1 MKKLLTAAL
10 LAFLSLGMAHADVV
24 LNDENF
30 PDPNFRAF
38 ITQRTGVAE
47 GGTLTNAIIANQ
59 TDWYSNGQNLVNKS
73 LTNLKGIEQFTSLRY
88 LNCSKNQLT
97 SLDLSNNKALK
108 YLSCYNNKL
117 ETLNINGCSA
127 ITYLYCYANQ
137 LTSLDVSTNTA
148 LLQLYCYTNK
158 LTSINISNNLNLTI
172 FQCGNNQIKS
182 LDVTK
187 NTALTNLNC
196 RDNKI
201 SSLDVSNNTAL
212 TTLVFY
218 GNLLTSID
226 VSKNT
231 KLTTLSCY
239 SNQLTSLDVTKN
251 TALTTLYCRDN
262 KLTSIDVTK
271 NTALTS
277 FYCNENQ
284 LSTLDVSKNTA
295 LTILQCTANHLT
307 SLDVSKNTALTELN
321 CRGNKIT
328 SLDTRNNAALSTLA
342 CYDNQLASI
351 DVSKNTN
358 LKILTC
364 DNNLLT
370 SLDIS
375 NNTKLDTLTCYY
387 NQLTSLDV
395 SKNTS
400 LVLLYC
406 QFNHLTSLD
415 VSKNKEIKYLTFDS
429 NDISSIDLSNNTKLE
444 ILKTNHN
451 KLPKLDLRNNPLI
464 TSLTAAH
471 NMLTDVDV
479 TGLTQLTH
487 FCVSFNKGL
496 KEIKGLETCTSL
508 NELFVNDDNFYALD
522 VSNNTKLKTLH
533 TQNNHL
539 IQVDATPLTIDCIIP
554 YDITYYHNDT
564 YDGYGWGGTNQTRT
578 MPATREN
585 VDADGSGVK
594 EWFVVKMPVDAA
606 VPDGLGK
613 KETFVN
619 DASKKLNVVEIE
631 TQGVYS
637 KVIDGVTYFYLPIDN
652 APEKFSFTYNIN
664 HLANKNYGMF
674 ADPNANGSRR
684 YIGYDGETMDALL
697 QVIITPRYPSATFW
711 MDGEYRSTFI
721 PEQKLNTYKNTIA
734 LDGVFDQ
741 GDKTYDGNTY
751 TITRKAANSDDETTV
766 ATVALQLVEPAEGD
780 AYYTYTVAY
789 PNGSWAANTNQEN
802 RWDNVPTVNNG
813 VVTDGIKV
821 CDYFAA
827 STTDGGDKAGTYTY
841 SVKEDHFANN
851 FVVPVY
857 AATTTVTLVTDHSAW
872 KADQNVVGYT
882 FDEINSEDE
891 DHHVLNLPKG
901 VAAEH
906 SEFYNTTFKYHSLYR
921 YGNIV
926 EKFIIGRNETLSL
939 PYYLEFG
946 EQGEASNELRY
957 VYGMHVISPYGENSY
972 GTNEVV
978 VPKAIITIESTDLA
992 KSEYTF
998 HEGSRY
1004 YSCLLNLGFMQS
1016 VDAFTTQSGGYRVWR
1031 NCDSEDEEHTELL
1044 GRANDYMFYKNMDL
1058 TSHAAEVKEV
1068 GSQQLSVTNAS
1079 GTVFPYTSGTFGS
1092 SATTPKASF
1101 LARAYYKA
1109 SPKSSAANMKKAPAT
1124 TYYYVAEALVDVEW
1138 NNVVTGVSDVADK
1151 QVSSIRYYDLAGHS
1165 STKPFC
1171 GVNIVVTKYTDGS
1184 SVSTKILR

>member
-1 MKKLLTAAL
+1 M
-10 LAFLSLGMAHADVV
+10 
-24 LNDENF
+24 
-30 PDPNFRAF
+30 
-38 ITQRTGVAE
+38 TG
-47 GGTLTNAIIANQ
+47 
-59 TDWYSNGQNLVNKS
+59 
-73 LTNLKGIEQFTSLRY
+73 
-88 LNCSKNQLT
+88 
-97 SLDLSNNKALK
+97 
-108 YLSCYNNKL
+108 LSC
-117 ETLNINGCSA
+117 
-127 ITYLYCYANQ
+127 
-137 LTSLDVSTNTA
+137 
-148 LLQLYCYTNK
+148 
-158 LTSINISNNLNLTI
+158 
-172 FQCGNNQIKS
+172 F
-182 LDVTK
+182 
-187 NTALTNLNC
+187 
-196 RDNKI
+196 
-201 SSLDVSNNTAL
+201 
-212 TTLVFY
+212 
-218 GNLLTSID
+218 
-226 VSKNT
+226 
-231 KLTTLSCY
+231 

-251 TALTTLYCRDN
+251 TALTTLYC
-262 KLTSIDVTK
+262 
-271 NTALTS
+271 
-277 FYCNENQ
+277 
-284 LSTLDVSKNTA
+284 
-295 LTILQCTANHLT
+295 
-307 SLDVSKNTALTELN
+307 
-321 CRGNKIT
+321 
-328 SLDTRNNAALSTLA
+328 
-342 CYDNQLASI
+342 
-351 DVSKNTN
+351 
-358 LKILTC
+358 
-364 DNNLLT
+364 
-370 SLDIS
+370 
-375 NNTKLDTLTCYY
+375 YY

-400 LVLLYC
+400 LDLLSC

-415 VSKNKEIKYLTFDS
+415 VSKNKEIKNLYFDS

-444 ILKTNHN
+444 RLKTNHN

-464 TSLTAAH
+464 TNLTAAH

-652 APEKFSFTYNIN
+652 APEKFTFTYNIN

-674 ADPNANGSRR
+674 ADPNAYGNRR

-751 TITRKAANSDDETTV
+751 TISRKAANGDDETTV
-766 ATVALQLVEPAEGD
+766 ATVTLHLVEPTDAE

-857 AATTTVTLVTDHSAW
+857 AATTTVTLVTDHSVW

-882 FDEINSEDE
+882 LDEINSEDE

-957 VYGMHVISPYGENSY
+957 VYGMHVITPFGENSY

-978 VPKAIITIESTDLA
+978 VPKAIITIESTDLV

-1031 NCDSEDEEHTELL
+1031 NCDSEDEEYTELL
-1044 GRANDYMFYKNMDL
+1044 GRANDCMFYKNMDL

-1101 LARAYYKA
+1101 RARAYYKA
-1109 SPKSSAANMKKAPAT
+1109 SPKTSAANMKEAPAT

-1138 NNVVTGVSDVADK
+1138 DNVVTGVSDVADK

-1171 GVNIVVTKYTDGS
+1171 GVNIVVTKYSDGS
-1184 SVSTKILR
+1184 SVSAKILR

>member
-24 LNDENF
+24 LNAENF
-30 PDPNFRAF
+30 PDPNFRACVS
-38 ITQRTGVAE
+38 TATGVTE
-47 GGTLTNAIIANQ
+47 GGTITEAIIAQ
-59 TDWYSNGQNLVNKS
+59 QVKWITGFDQQNISDITGLEHFYALEQLS
-73 LTNLKGIEQFTSLRY
+73 LANNNLSKLDI
-88 LNCSKNQLT
+88 SKNQNLT
-97 SLDLSNNKALK
+97 RI
-108 YLSCYNNKL
+108 SCASNKL
-117 ETLNINGCSA
+117 EHIDLSKNP
-127 ITYLYCYANQ
+127 
-137 LTSLDVSTNTA
+137 
-148 LLQLYCYTNK
+148 
-158 LTSINISNNLNLTI
+158 NLTGI
-172 FQCGNNQIKS
+172 LCS
-182 LDVTK
+182 H
-187 NTALTNLNC
+187 
-196 RDNKI
+196 
-201 SSLDVSNNTAL
+201 
-212 TTLVFY
+212 
-218 GNLLTSID
+218 NLLTSID
-226 VSKNT
+226 VGNNPNLTDLRFHDNQITSVDISNCPQIT
-231 KLTTLSCY
+231 KLYCAQNPIKSLDLSGNPNLQDFRCYESLLTTLDLSKNPELTILHCWDSPITEINVKNCHKLQKLCCY
-239 SNQLTSLDVTKN
+239 RNL
-251 TALTTLYCRDN
+251 
-262 KLTSIDVTK
+262 LTSIDISDNPELVEFRCHQNQISSIKVSHCTK
-271 NTALTS
+271 LEILTI
-277 FYCNENQ
+277 NENNI
-284 LSTLDVSKNTA
+284 S
-295 LTILQCTANHLT
+295 
-307 SLDVSKNTALTELN
+307 
-321 CRGNKIT
+321 
-328 SLDTRNNAALSTLA
+328 
-342 CYDNQLASI
+342 SI
-351 DVSKNTN
+351 D
-358 LKILTC
+358 L
-364 DNNLLT
+364 
-370 SLDIS
+370 S
-375 NNTKLDTLTCYY
+375 NNIALKELYCAF

-395 SKNTS
+395 SKNIN
-400 LVLLYC
+400 LQQLR
-406 QFNHLTSLD
+406 FN
-415 VSKNKEIKYLTFDS
+415 S
-429 NDISSIDLSNNTKLE
+429 NNVSSI
-444 ILKTNHN
+444 
-451 KLPKLDLRNNPLI
+451 
-464 TSLTAAH
+464 
-471 NMLTDVDV
+471 
-479 TGLTQLTH
+479 
-487 FCVSFNKGL
+487 
-496 KEIKGLETCTSL
+496 
-508 NELFVNDDNFYALD
+508 D
-522 VSNNTKLKTLH
+522 VSNNTKLTTLETNHNKLTSLDISKNTSLKMLTAGHNLLTYINISGLKSLAHFCVGFNKNLKDIIGLSECTELKQLYVNDCNFYTLDLSSNTKLETLH
-533 TQNNHL
+533 LQNNHL
-539 IQVDATPLTIDCIIP
+539 IQYNGSPITLTNLIP
-554 YDITYYHNDT
+554 HDISYFHNDE

-585 VDADGSGVK
+585 VDADGTGVK

-652 APEKFSFTYNIN
+652 APEKFSFTYSIN
-664 HLANKNYGMF
+664 KLTNKNCGYYTTSD
-674 ADPNANGSRR
+674 ATANNVKT
-684 YIGYDGETMDALL
+684 YIGFDGITIPALL

-721 PEQKLNTYKNTIA
+721 PGQKLNTYKNTIA

-751 TITRKAANSDDETTV
+751 TISRKAANGDDETTV
-766 ATVALQLVEPAEGD
+766 ATVTLHLVEPTDAE

-882 FDEINSEDE
+882 LDEINSEDE

-978 VPKAIITIESTDLA
+978 VPKAIITIEPTDLV

-1031 NCDSEDEEHTELL
+1031 NCDSEDEEYTELL

-1079 GTVFPYTSGTFGS
+1079 GSVFPYTSGTFGS

-1124 TYYYVAEALVDVEW
+1124 TYYYVAEALMDVEW
-1138 NNVVTGVSDVADK
+1138 DNVVTGVSDVADK
-1151 QVSSIRYYDLAGHS
+1151 QVSSVRYYDLAGHS

-1184 SVSTKILR
+1184 SVSAKILR

>member
-73 LTNLKGIEQFTSLRY
+73 LTSLKGIEHFTSLLY
-88 LNCSKNQLT
+88 LDCNTNQLT
-97 SLDLSNNKALK
+97 SLDLSNNTALK
-108 YLSCYNNKL
+108 WVLCYNNKL
-117 ETLNINGCSA
+117 ETLNINRCSA
-127 ITYLYCYANQ
+127 ITYLICYANQ
-137 LTSLDVSTNTA
+137 LTSLDVSTNIA

-158 LTSINISNNLNLTI
+158 LTSIDISNNLYLTN
-172 FQCGNNQIKS
+172 FQCGNNQLTS

-201 SSLDVSNNTAL
+201 SSLDVSKNTAL
-212 TTLVFY
+212 TSLVVY

-251 TALTTLYCRDN
+251 TALTTLYCYDN
-262 KLTSIDVTK
+262 QLTSIDVTQ
-271 NTALTS
+271 NTALT
-277 FYCNENQ
+277 
-284 LSTLDVSKNTA
+284 TL
-295 LTILQCTANHLT
+295 
-307 SLDVSKNTALTELN
+307 
-321 CRGNKIT
+321 
-328 SLDTRNNAALSTLA
+328 
-342 CYDNQLASI
+342 Y
-351 DVSKNTN
+351 
-358 LKILTC
+358 
-364 DNNLLT
+364 
-370 SLDIS
+370 
-375 NNTKLDTLTCYY
+375 CYY

-400 LVLLYC
+400 LVLLAC

-415 VSKNKEIKYLTFDS
+415 VSKNKEIKNLDFNS
-429 NDISSIDLSNNTKLE
+429 NDISSIDLSNNPKLE

-464 TSLTAAH
+464 TNLTAGH

-479 TGLTQLTH
+479 TGLTKLTH

-585 VDADGSGVK
+585 VDADGTGVK

-637 KVIDGVTYFYLPIDN
+637 KVIDGVTYFYLPVDN

-664 HLANKNYGMF
+664 HLANKNFAIF
-674 ADPNANGSRR
+674 ADPNANGGRK

-697 QVIITPRYPSATFW
+697 QVIITPRYPSATFC

-766 ATVALQLVEPAEGD
+766 ATVTLHLVEPAEGD

-789 PNGSWAANTNQEN
+789 PNGSWAANTNQKN

-882 FDEINSEDE
+882 LDEINSEDE

-957 VYGMHVISPYGENSY
+957 VYGMHVITPFGENSY

-978 VPKAIITIESTDLA
+978 VPKAIITIEPTELV

-998 HEGSRY
+998 HKGSRY
-1004 YSCLLNLGFMQS
+1004 YSCWLNLGFMQS

-1031 NCDSEDEEHTELL
+1031 NCDSEDEENTELL

-1058 TSHAAEVKEV
+1058 TSHAAEVEGV

-1079 GTVFPYTSGTFGS
+1079 GTVSHYTSGIFGS
-1092 SATTPKASF
+1092 SATRPKASF
-1101 LARAYYKA
+1101 RARAYYKA
-1109 SPKSSAANMKKAPAT
+1109 SPENSAANMKNTPAT

-1138 NNVVTGVSDVADK
+1138 NNDVVTGVSDVADK

-1184 SVSTKILR
+1184 SVSAKILR